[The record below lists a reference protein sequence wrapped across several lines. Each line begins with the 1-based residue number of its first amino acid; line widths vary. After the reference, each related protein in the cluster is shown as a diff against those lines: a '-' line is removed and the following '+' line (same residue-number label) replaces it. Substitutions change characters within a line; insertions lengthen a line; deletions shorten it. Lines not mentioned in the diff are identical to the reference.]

1 MADLL
6 NFIGFKTL
14 SRRIKNSFSLYS
26 APFALLFAFV
36 VLFGVSAQAQEE
48 QTEEQVPENLAP
60 PAIKIISKEEKSAL
74 ASISDIK
81 NRTKLTV
88 ELMEAR
94 LKKAESLNAE
104 ESFSAILNELGGFQ
118 ALMNDALSYINRNGG
133 GGKMLD
139 TFKRFEMALRAFTP
153 RIELIRR
160 EMPDSYGYHV
170 KRLLISVRDA
180 RSKAVAP
187 LFSTTVVPNNEN

>member
-1 MADLL
+1 MQLGVT
-6 NFIGFKTL
+6 GFSGVGAL
-14 SRRIKNSFSLYS
+14 AAAANAVCSEVR
-26 APFALLFAFV
+26 PCFACVLEEFV
-36 VLFGVSAQAQEE
+36 EDKAQE
-48 QTEEQVPENLAP
+48 QTEEQAPENLAP
-60 PAIKIISKEEKSAL
+60 PAIKAISKEEKSAL

-81 NRTKLTV
+81 SRTKLTI

-94 LKKAESLNAE
+94 LKKAEALNAE
-104 ESFSAILNELGGFQ
+104 EGFSGILNELGGFQ
-118 ALMNDALSYINRNGG
+118 ALMNDALTYIHRNGG

-160 EMPDSYGYHV
+160 ELPDSYGYHV

-180 RSKAVAP
+180 RSRAVAP
-187 LFSTTVVPNNEN
+187 LFSTTVVPNNE

>member
-1 MADLL
+1 MAELL
-6 NFIGFKTL
+6 NFIGFKTY

-26 APFALLFAFV
+26 APFALLFTFS
-36 VLFGVSAQAQEE
+36 VLFCVNAQAQE

-60 PAIKIISKEEKSAL
+60 PAIKVISKEEKSAL

-81 NRTKLTV
+81 NRTKLTI

-94 LKKAESLNAE
+94 LKKAEALNAE
-104 ESFSAILNELGGFQ
+104 EGFSAILNELGGFQ
-118 ALMNDALSYINRNGG
+118 ALMNDAFSYINRNGG
-133 GGKMLD
+133 SGGKMLD
-139 TFKRFEMALRAFTP
+139 TFKRFEMALRAFMP

-170 KRLLISVRDA
+170 KKLLISVRDA

>member
-6 NFIGFKTL
+6 NFIGFKTF
-14 SRRIKNSFSLYS
+14 SRPIKNSFSLYA
-26 APFALLFAFV
+26 APFALLFVFAIS
-36 VLFGVSAQAQEE
+36 FGVNAQEV
-48 QTEEQVPENLAP
+48 TEEQVPDNLAP
-60 PAIKIISKEEKSAL
+60 PAIKVISKEEKSAL

-81 NRTKLTV
+81 SRTKLTV

-104 ESFSAILNELGGFQ
+104 ESFSGILNELGGFQ
-118 ALMNDALSYINRNGG
+118 ALMNDALTYINRNGG

-160 EMPDSYGYHV
+160 ELPDSYGYHV

-187 LFSTTVVPNNEN
+187 LFSTTVVPNAGN